1 MSPLKTAV
9 VIKRPKQI
17 IFKDFFYFVETCV
30 GRVYPFLKK
39 QSIPILTA
47 CESGARVSHRNNSI
61 LRVYLTN
68 WQRKKKLSEPSD
80 AYILKWSQLL
90 ASKQTTCTHS
100 GEIREISDLKRWRWL
115 WKKKSSYLT
124 SLVGNHVSPV
134 IEKSVTTWVDMCL
147 TKKREQQVI

>member
-100 GEIREISDLKRWRWL
+100 GEIREISDFKRWGWL
-115 WKKKSSYLT
+115 WKKKLLLNKPCWKSCFTSHRKKCYHLGRCVSY
-124 SLVGNHVSPV
+124 
-134 IEKSVTTWVDMCL
+134 E
-147 TKKREQQVI
+147 KREQQVI